1 MRLTEPAGASLAF
14 LLTGFGLHMAQTAGL
29 ALATSLSAYL
39 NAFLLLRGLRS
50 GGVYVPAVGWSRLM
64 LQVGAAAVG
73 MWALLLW
80 LSPALDWW
88 VGADRLDRV
97 LWLAGL
103 IVAAAGMY
111 FALLWLVGIRPR
123 HLRAGG
129 GA

>member
-1 MRLTEPAGASLAF
+1 MAVNM
-14 LLTGFGLHMAQTAGL
+14 GLNLMLIFPLQHAGL

-64 LQVGAAAVG
+64 LQVGAAALG
-73 MWALLLW
+73 MGALLLW
-80 LSPALDWW
+80 LSPALEWW
-88 VGADRLDRV
+88 IGADRLDRV

-103 IVAAAGMY
+103 IAAAAGAY
-111 FALLWLVGIRPR
+111 FALLLLAGIRPR